1 MLGFGKL
8 AAKIFG
14 SSNEKAIKAVS
25 SIVTK
30 INGYEDQ
37 IKKLSDQ
44 NLADKTAEF
53 KNRIKNGETLD
64 QLLPEAF
71 AVVREASIRTIG
83 QRPFD
88 VQLIGGIFLHKGNIA
103 EMKTGE
109 GKTLTAVMPVY
120 LNALLERGVHI
131 VTVNDYLAKRDAS
144 WMGEIYNFLN
154 LKVAAIYPDMDDN
167 LKKEAYLSDVTYAT
181 NNELGFDYLR
191 DNMKSTLEDVFQ
203 RKPYFAI
210 VDEVDSILIDEARTP
225 LIISGPTEDR
235 SHLYSNIDKLI
246 PDLNEEY
253 FELEEKTRTV
263 NLTDPG
269 IEHLEIIL
277 RKNKLMDEQ
286 QSLYDPEST
295 SLVHH
300 INQAL
305 LAHKMFNKNKD
316 YIVRNNEIVLID
328 EFTGRMMSG
337 RRLSNGLHQAIEAK
351 ENVSIQS
358 ENVTFASVT
367 FQNYFRLYEK
377 LAGMT
382 GTALTEAE
390 EFSEIYNLGVIEIP
404 TNKQVIRVDE
414 DDQVFRTS
422 KEKYSAVVG
431 QIKKAHKKNQPVL
444 VGTTSIEK
452 SELLSNMLKKEHIKH
467 QVLNARYHEQEAFII
482 ANAGVPGAVTIA
494 TNMAGRGTDIQLG
507 GNVDMIFKQ
516 RKEKSKE
523 DINILKKKISEEV
536 EHSKDIVKEAGGLFV
551 LATERHESRRID
563 NQLRGRSGRQ
573 GDPGKTSFYLSLEH
587 DLKRI

>member
-328 EFTGRMMSG
+328 EFTGRMT
-337 RRLSNGLHQAIEAK
+337 
-351 ENVSIQS
+351 VSY
-358 ENVTFASVT
+358 TH
-367 FQNYFRLYEK
+367 
-377 LAGMT
+377 
-382 GTALTEAE
+382 LT
-390 EFSEIYNLGVIEIP
+390 LP
-404 TNKQVIRVDE
+404 T
-414 DDQVFRTS
+414 
-422 KEKYSAVVG
+422 
-431 QIKKAHKKNQPVL
+431 KA
-444 VGTTSIEK
+444 
-452 SELLSNMLKKEHIKH
+452 
-467 QVLNARYHEQEAFII
+467 
-482 ANAGVPGAVTIA
+482 
-494 TNMAGRGTDIQLG
+494 
-507 GNVDMIFKQ
+507 
-516 RKEKSKE
+516 
-523 DINILKKKISEEV
+523 
-536 EHSKDIVKEAGGLFV
+536 
-551 LATERHESRRID
+551 
-563 NQLRGRSGRQ
+563 
-573 GDPGKTSFYLSLEH
+573 
-587 DLKRI
+587 